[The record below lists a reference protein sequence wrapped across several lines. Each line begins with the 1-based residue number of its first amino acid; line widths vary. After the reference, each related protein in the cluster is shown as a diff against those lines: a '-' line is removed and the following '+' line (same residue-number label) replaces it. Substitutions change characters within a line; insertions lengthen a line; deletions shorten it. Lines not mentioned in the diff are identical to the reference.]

1 MFKKLVI
8 IDAKG
13 HLLGRLASYIA
24 KELQNGQRIVIV
36 RCDEVLISGSLFRNK
51 LKFMDFLHKRMST
64 NPKKGPIHNRSPAR
78 IIWRTVRGM
87 LQHKT
92 PKGAAA
98 LGRLKCFDGVPLT
111 YNGRKRMFVTDALRS
126 MRLKPKSRYCILGD
140 VAAECGWTK
149 RDLIQSLEAKRLD
162 KNRNWHKLRVK
173 RVQASRKVNKTDS
186 EVQKINKELEAYGF

>member
-1 MFKKLVI
+1 MFRKLVVV
-8 IDAKG
+8 DAKG

-24 KELQNGQRIVIV
+24 KELQNGQRIVVV
-36 RCDEVLISGSLFRNK
+36 RADEVLISGSLFRNK

-78 IIWRTVRGM
+78 ILWRTVRGM
-87 LQHKT
+87 LKHKS

-98 LGRLKCFDGVPLT
+98 LGRLKCFDGVPLS
-111 YNGRKRMFVTDALRS
+111 YNGRKRVVVTDALRS
-126 MRLKPKSRYCILGD
+126 MRLKPKSRYCVLGD

-162 KNRNWHKLRVK
+162 RNRKWHSQRVK

-186 EVQKINKELEAYGF
+186 EIQKINKELEGYGY